1 MTCSKCHRVYAFDPK
16 GNALR
21 LHDLRVRRLVQKLS
35 GDGQLSVSV
44 SQLWFAASRRT
55 RQQGSD
61 LPGTLGC
68 SAVAVVVGCGLIALG
83 VSIGEEAAVATAFGG
98 LFLVGTVIALI
109 VSAAARRKR
118 RQALPYDHFNA
129 LMMAR
134 WMVVYGALPTGVVD
148 ERVLKGVVRPE
159 RPAAVLLCPDTSIAA
174 FLAAN
179 GVPQRYG
186 LALVTDVAGVRDV
199 PGEAPVIVLHHAD
212 PFGCRLTGLVREAL
226 PGRRVVD
233 AGMPPRSVMNV
244 PNALPLRGEKPRP
257 EVVAA
262 LKGVSA
268 TGALTGAEVAWL
280 ADGYTGTL
288 AAVPPAKL
296 LATVTRV
303 VERVAGTGVPADQRA
318 KDLGFLTWPVE
329 GAA

>member
-1 MTCSKCHRVYAFDPK
+1 MTCSKCRRPYALDPK
-16 GNALR
+16 GNALG
-21 LHDLRVRRLVQKLS
+21 LHDLRVLRLVQKLS

-109 VSAAARRKR
+109 VTAVGRSKR
-118 RQALPYDHFNA
+118 REALPYSHFRSSV
-129 LMMAR
+129 MGR
-134 WMVVYGALPTGVVD
+134 WMVVYGALPAGVVD

-174 FLAAN
+174 FLVAN

-186 LALVTDVAGVRDV
+186 LALVTEVGDVDVRGV

-212 PFGCRLTGLVREAL
+212 PFGCRLPGLVRDAL

-233 AGMPPRSVMNV
+233 AGMPPRSVMNT
-244 PNALPLRGEKPRP
+244 PKALPLRGEKPRP

-262 LKGVSA
+262 LRGVRA
-268 TGALTGAEVAWL
+268 TGALTDAEVAWL

-288 AAVPPAKL
+288 AAVPPVKL

-303 VERVAGTGVPADQRA
+303 VERVTAAPELERA
-318 KDLGFLTWPVE
+318 RDLGFLSWPGE